1 MQSIGSQ
8 RLHGVREQMQLAHLD
23 ALVLSDQAD
32 VFYLTGWRPPA
43 WASAHLVLSATEL
56 ALVSADIPD
65 LPAPV
70 WTQTYPFESFHLDR
84 IVNVSEQLG
93 IALRAALAALRL
105 GGNSVGMSAATLRAD
120 AFRIVAE
127 MARVHQAEAV
137 LAAATL
143 IKDAPALAA
152 IRERVQMLDH
162 AFATAAAT
170 IRPGVREIDLFA
182 AIYSRL
188 AEQLSAPLT
197 LDCCLGS
204 GPRTLESEPQP
215 TARRLAPGDLVLID
229 LFPNLGGY
237 VADYTRTFV
246 VGEPTPAQRQQHA
259 ALEQALHAVEAA
271 LRPGVTAAAIDALA
285 RKTLADAGFAAYT
298 YQHHTGHGFGI
309 RTPEAPWFIP
319 ADQTPLQ
326 AGMVV
331 AIEPGIYHPVHGG
344 MRLEGNYIITDEG
357 CEALVGFP
365 AELRSC
371 Y

>member
-1 MQSIGSQ
+1 MQSILSQ
-8 RLHGVREQMQLAHLD
+8 RLHGVREQLQRAQLD

-32 VFYLTGWRPPA
+32 VFHLTGWRPPA
-43 WASAHLVLSATEL
+43 WASAHLVISATEL
-56 ALVSADIPD
+56 ALVSADVPD
-65 LPAPV
+65 LPTPA
-70 WTQTYPFESFHLDR
+70 WTQTYPFETFRLDR
-84 IVNVSEQLG
+84 IVNAAEQLAT
-93 IALRAALAALRL
+93 ALRAALAALRL
-105 GGNSVGMSAATLRAD
+105 AGSAIGVSGATLRAD
-120 AFRIVAE
+120 AFRVVAE
-127 MARVHQAEAV
+127 TARVHQADAV

-152 IRERVQMLDH
+152 IRERVQMLDQ

-188 AEQLSAPLT
+188 AAQLGEPLI

-237 VADYTRTFV
+237 VADYTRTC
-246 VGEPTPAQRQQHA
+246 VGEPTPAQREQHA

-319 ADQTPLQ
+319 ADQTTLQ

-365 AELRSC
+365 AELHSC
-371 Y
+371 H